1 MVWVGEEDHLRIMCM
16 QKGQALNTVFER
28 LRVVLETVEGLEG
41 LGFARTEEWGYVTS
55 CPTNIGTGMRA
66 SVHVALPYLAKSGGI
81 EGVEAVAKPLG
92 LSVRGLGGEH
102 TAIGEDGTV
111 DISPSARFCVS
122 EAQIIGNL
130 YKGVWQLSE
139 AEATAKDGPEEDGA
153 AEAEPAPEKA
163 PEEA

>member
-1 MVWVGEEDHLRIMCM
+1 
-16 QKGQALNTVFER
+16 
-28 LRVVLETVEGLEG
+28 
-41 LGFARTEEWGYVTS
+41 
-55 CPTNIGTGMRA
+55 MRA

-153 AEAEPAPEKA
+153 KRTFRDEAVQIHRAWRATRRGRFVEGVVGTATRG
-163 PEEA
+163 